1 LTDIRNYTEVTMVK
15 QVRSWSKPDNI
26 PGLIGRKRVDLS
38 VFRYGSHIPI
48 QFHED
53 FAAANG
59 GYWLKRGETR
69 DIVLLLD
76 GQEYNARLIS
86 KDRRD
91 VKVDTLEINWG
102 FNQTLKKL
110 LEQRLMRTFQMV
122 SQVSAANNDEDIIPE
137 EETLSD
143 DVSEYIDFYRTDTP
157 FTYRMELI
165 TAPLFSSMVGLR
177 DYFLDIMQGYVDAR
191 TTQPFGREA
200 SMRNTFARIDNL
212 TSQINWLPPTVKVK
226 WSVGQGSW
234 ARVPWVAFLD
244 SRLTDTTQ
252 KSIYIVYLFREDMQ
266 GLYLA
271 LIQGVTDVVTQPGI
285 TQFEGRQLLRQRA
298 ESLRSNFG
306 GLNEHDFNLDNNM
319 NLHSDG
325 LLAINYQYGTIAYR
339 YYSQEDL
346 PDDEALSRD
355 LYQLLQAYQSYIT
368 THESFAETQH
378 TNPFVMKEK
387 VTALIQWI
395 SSQGYIYEPW
405 QIAAYI
411 AALKTKPFVILAG
424 VSGTGKSKLPYLVGQ
439 ATGGV
444 THLLPVRPDWTDSS
458 ELLGYCD
465 IQGKFRPAQVLQWAK
480 EAESQPDKHHVCVMD
495 EMNLARVEHYFAE
508 VLSQIENRRK
518 GDNGGYVSGK
528 LISQSLLYEDRE
540 WGNQVL
546 PANMAIV
553 GTVNMDESTY
563 GFSRKVLDR
572 AFTIE
577 LSEIN
582 LARWQ
587 TVEGAN
593 IINTYQWPIEAWY
606 PRAIRLSELESLT
619 EEEIQIIEQ
628 VIEVLTDINSILQP
642 AQLQLGYRSRDEI
655 ALFVLHAREMESS
668 FVTQSGEK
676 VDPLDLAILMKVL
689 PRIMGGSSTIRQIL
703 MDLLAWAN
711 HGGPSSESDT
721 EKIVNR
727 WIDEKR
733 PAVLRG
739 ASFPRI
745 ASRLCVMWERLSNEG
760 FTSFWM

>member
-1 LTDIRNYTEVTMVK
+1 MFMEVTMAK
-15 QVRSWSKPDNI
+15 QVRSWSKPDNV

-48 QFHED
+48 PFHED

-59 GYWLKRGETR
+59 GILLERGETR

-76 GQEYNARLIS
+76 GQEYNARLRRYDR
-86 KDRRD
+86 KDGGA
-91 VKVDTLEINWG
+91 DTLEINWS
-102 FNQTLKKL
+102 NNKILRKL
-110 LEQRLMRTFQMV
+110 LEESFVQTFQRV
-122 SQVSAANNDEDIIPE
+122 SQASTDTNDEDIIPE
-137 EETLSD
+137 ENDSSD
-143 DVSEYIDFYRTDTP
+143 VDISEYIDFYQTDTP

-165 TAPLFSSMVGLR
+165 TAPLFSPIVGLR
-177 DYFLDIMQGYVDAR
+177 DYLLEIMQGYVYAR
-191 TTQPFGREA
+191 TNQLFAREA
-200 SMRNTFARIDNL
+200 SMWNTFARIDNMVN
-212 TSQINWLPPTVKVK
+212 QIDWLPPTVEVK
-226 WSVGQGSW
+226 WSVGKGNW
-234 ARVPWVAFLD
+234 ARVPWIAFLD

-252 KSIYIVYLFREDMQ
+252 KGIYIAYLFREDMQ

-285 TQFEGRQLLRQRA
+285 TQAEGRQLLRQRA
-298 ESLRSNFG
+298 ESLRNNFG
-306 GLNEHDFNLDNNM
+306 ELKEHGFELDNNI
-319 NLHSDG
+319 NLHSNSSFV
-325 LLAINYQYGTIAYR
+325 INYQYGTIVYR
-339 YYSQEDL
+339 YYLQEDL
-346 PDDEALSRD
+346 QYDEALSKD
-355 LYQLLQAYQSYIT
+355 LYQLLQAYQNYIFTNESAVEDLHT
-368 THESFAETQH
+368 T
-378 TNPFVMKEK
+378 PFVMEEK
-387 VTALIQWI
+387 VTELIQWI
-395 SSQGYIYEPW
+395 SSRGYIYEPW
-405 QIAAYI
+405 QIAAYVT
-411 AALKTKPFVILAG
+411 ALKTKPFVILAG

-444 THLLPVRPDWTDSS
+444 TNLLPVRPDWTDSS
-458 ELLGYCD
+458 EVLGYCD
-465 IQGKFRPAQVLQWAK
+465 IQGKFRPAPVLKWAQ

-518 GDNGGYVSGK
+518 GDHGGYVSGN
-528 LISQSLLYEDRE
+528 LISQSLLEEDKE
-540 WGNQVL
+540 WEHQAI

-587 TVEGAN
+587 TEEELNVT
-593 IINTYQWPIEAWY
+593 NTDLWPIKAWY
-606 PRAIRLSELESLT
+606 PRAIKLSELESPT
-619 EEEIQIIEQ
+619 EEEVQIIER
-628 VIEVLTDINSILQP
+628 VIEVLTGINSILQP

-655 ALFVLHAREMESS
+655 ALFVLHAREIESS

-676 VDPLDLAILMKVL
+676 VDPMDLAILMKVL

-703 MDLLAWAN
+703 MDLLAWAK

-721 EKIVNR
+721 EEIVNQ

-739 ASFPRI
+739 ASFPRT
-745 ASRLCVMWERLSNEG
+745 AARLCLMWDRLTNEG